1 MQAPCWLCNEP
12 ISGQEHG
19 TSIPNF
25 GTVVRAGCLALE
37 TDAAPSGAGGTT
49 VVPRATTEKGR
60 QTP

>member
-1 MQAPCWLCNEP
+1 MQVCWLCHEP

-19 TSIPNF
+19 TSIPNL
-25 GTVVRAGCLALE
+25 GTVVHTGCLALE

-49 VVPRATTEKGR
+49 VVPRATTENGR